1 MVAGMIKGDVMRA
14 ISRTFFAIS
23 VMLIVAGCGSTW
35 STSNV
40 IRAGQAGPTGAAATP
55 KSEILVTEDD
65 ITDKKYRVIGDIS
78 VDVNKTTIFDS
89 DPTPAH
95 VDEKLREEAYKLGAD
110 AVVLVRY
117 GSVGIG
123 LMSWGTLEG
132 KGRAVA
138 YVD

>member
-1 MVAGMIKGDVMRA
+1 MLTKGRA
-14 ISRTFFAIS
+14 FFSIS

-40 IRAGQAGPTGAAATP
+40 TRAGQAGAAATP
-55 KSEILVTEDD
+55 KSEILVTADD